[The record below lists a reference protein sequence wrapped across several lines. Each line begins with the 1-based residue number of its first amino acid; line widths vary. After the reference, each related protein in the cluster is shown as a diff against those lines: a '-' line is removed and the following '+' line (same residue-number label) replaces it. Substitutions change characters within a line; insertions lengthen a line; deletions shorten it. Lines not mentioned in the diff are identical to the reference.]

1 MKPTNEPTKAL
12 EAGYVPGGDAKA
24 IAHVARS
31 RFGGF
36 AAMFEHHG
44 WPERGSDMM
53 RKVQTRVAETYGSVK
68 AFEEHFKGKIE
79 T

>member
-1 MKPTNEPTKAL
+1 MKRSYT
-12 EAGYVPGGDAKA
+12 PGGDAKV
-24 IAHVARS
+24 IAEVAHR

-36 AAMFEHHG
+36 AGMFEHHG

-53 RKVQTRVAETYGSVK
+53 RKVQTRVVETYGSVRDFERY
-68 AFEEHFKGKIE
+68 FEEEDK

>member
-1 MKPTNEPTKAL
+1 MKPTSVPTKAF
-12 EAGYVPGGDAKA
+12 EAGYGPGGDAKV
-24 IAHVARS
+24 IAHVAKTK
-31 RFGGF
+31 FGGF
-36 AAMFEHHG
+36 EAMFEHHG

-68 AFEEHFKGKIE
+68 AFEVHFRGKVE